1 MQELRVAYR
10 SIAWMTAIGG
20 YLLLHYQQWQ
30 MAAGYV
36 GGAVFAALTLW
47 SLTQLANALSVTVTR
62 PRRWWWKHA
71 LWRYPV
77 MLLVLWA
84 VSRQPIM
91 FVAGFITGVTLLPLS
106 AGVLAIRRAWRRP
119 AWLSVE
125 FWTPKAVRKSRHL

>member
-10 SIAWMTAIGG
+10 SIAWTAAIGG

-30 MAAGYV
+30 MAAGYLA
-36 GGAVFAALTLW
+36 GAGFAALTLW
-47 SLTQLANALSVTVTR
+47 SLQALANALSVTVTR

-84 VSRQPIM
+84 VSQQRIM
-91 FVAGFITGVTLLPLS
+91 VVAGFVMGVTLLPLS
-106 AGVLAIRRAWRRP
+106 AGIVAIRWGWRRP
-119 AWLSVE
+119 AWWRVG
-125 FWTPKAVRKSRHL
+125 FWAPRADRRLRHL